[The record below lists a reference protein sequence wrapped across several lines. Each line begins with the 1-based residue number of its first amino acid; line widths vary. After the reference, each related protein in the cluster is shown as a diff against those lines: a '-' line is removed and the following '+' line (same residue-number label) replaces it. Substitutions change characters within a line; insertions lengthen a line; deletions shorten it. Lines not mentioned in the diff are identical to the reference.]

1 MPLQFSAF
9 LKTGSRSGQ
18 GPVWSLPTRCGH
30 PYCRGV
36 TITLTSPPDLH
47 QPPASRV
54 ADRRDLVT
62 QLAARLDDSGVPWA
76 WQGDSGAVDRWCA
89 DDGPADLDVWV
100 PTLPGAL
107 TAWLDGLPAARIAS
121 ADDRRRL
128 RHVSWAV
135 PVGGSLA
142 VVDLT
147 VGDLRVGPVL
157 LLSAADVQQRRTP
170 AGPRLDR
177 AAAVAD
183 LFLRPLLRGRVV
195 SGPRLAEARAAWA
208 DTPAPERSALFGPMA
223 AGSDVAA
230 SVRDLLDDAGEVSPD
245 DARSLVRGARRQLI
259 AATLAPRSLPATWAE
274 RRSILPAGRSAGP
287 LGLRTR
293 GAVVALVGT
302 DGSGKSSVSSA
313 LAGELAALGV
323 PTRSVYF
330 GMARGNLPGVTLA
343 RRLLGI
349 RQETGEPVAPVEA
362 EPSVAPTGP
371 SAADAAPA
379 SLSHIKVRRAAAWF
393 YAGEYA
399 WRWARHVA
407 PGLARREVVICD
419 RWVTDLRESPWPG
432 SAASAFVERL
442 VPSPDVL
449 VLPDA
454 PDALIHARKP
464 ERSAAEQARQQ
475 QVFRDLVAERPARI
489 AEVVVDTSGTGP
501 DVRRL
506 VATTLT
512 ALHLPASTS
521 GR

>member
-62 QLAARLDDSGVPWA
+62 RLAARLDDSGVPWA

-183 LFLRPLLRGRVV
+183 LFLRPLTTRPRAAPRGGPGRLGRHP
-195 SGPRLAEARAAWA
+195 GPRTVRAVRA
-208 DTPAPERSALFGPMA
+208 DG
-223 AGSDVAA
+223 
-230 SVRDLLDDAGEVSPD
+230 
-245 DARSLVRGARRQLI
+245 RRQ
-259 AATLAPRSLPATWAE
+259 
-274 RRSILPAGRSAGP
+274 RRRRIRQRPAG
-287 LGLRTR
+287 
-293 GAVVALVGT
+293 
-302 DGSGKSSVSSA
+302 
-313 LAGELAALGV
+313 
-323 PTRSVYF
+323 
-330 GMARGNLPGVTLA
+330 
-343 RRLLGI
+343 
-349 RQETGEPVAPVEA
+349 
-362 EPSVAPTGP
+362 
-371 SAADAAPA
+371 
-379 SLSHIKVRRAAAWF
+379 
-393 YAGEYA
+393 
-399 WRWARHVA
+399 
-407 PGLARREVVICD
+407 
-419 RWVTDLRESPWPG
+419 
-432 SAASAFVERL
+432 
-442 VPSPDVL
+442 
-449 VLPDA
+449 
-454 PDALIHARKP
+454 
-464 ERSAAEQARQQ
+464 
-475 QVFRDLVAERPARI
+475 
-489 AEVVVDTSGTGP
+489 
-501 DVRRL
+501 
-506 VATTLT
+506 
-512 ALHLPASTS
+512 
-521 GR
+521 